1 MTSKLPT
8 AGRPS
13 LDPSTNSVP
22 IDVGKTAAEG
32 FAQGEQGYKE
42 FNQGLNRSSG
52 NQQPGNS
59 PYFPKRGGYDD

>member
-1 MTSKLPT
+1 MIEKLPT
-8 AGRPS
+8 GGRPS

-22 IDVGKTAAEG
+22 VDIGKTAAEG
-32 FAQGEQGYKE
+32 FAQGEQGFKE

-59 PYFPKRGGYDD
+59 PYLPKSAGDDD